1 MNNKQFNQQTINK
14 IYNLLKKNFNSEW
27 ADAFDNAP
35 DKPDWLLRNRDILET
50 SKSWNKN
57 FKIEDLLKSNK
68 SAMESIYNTYGDI
81 NDITPERMN
90 QLTNAYDIS
99 KEDLKKYYTMR
110 ADQSKAVQK
119 YNEERWAEIDKARN
133 EAQRANTKSYYN
145 TPIANEYAR
154 KAYIQGDKGSALAH
168 EVAGKAAAIADFT
181 PPPFSYIGPTIRGIQ
196 RYVSN
201 DSLSNNDI
209 KDIALDYGG
218 ASVGLVSKIPGA
230 KEVLRGTTGKIA
242 NILSNSKNK
251 KAQEIANVVN
261 KKAIAEERAL
271 AQAELNKLKEIY
283 NLDNLGNDQILKLY
297 NSTTDPVIKAEL
309 EKVWKA
315 RQEVEAARTLQGHPQ
330 VAGNNVAANAAADD
344 VALKAAKEEQAY
356 SDVIKRVA
364 DYEYELQAKGG
375 KLPFN
380 EYGDIPTVYKDV
392 PLDVVAEQYSR
403 QIKPSFISK
412 AIGEGILGAGRKVGS
427 QSVAHRQWNEI
438 DYKPDYNEDKVI
450 GEIIRTYGDT
460 FSMNQRPNTND
471 PLINKAYDKWVA
483 DNKYNWDIL
492 NKLEMPTNYNYPLEK

>member
-1 MNNKQFNQQTINK
+1 MQNKQLNQTTINK
-14 IYNLLKKNFNSEW
+14 IYNYLLDEYGEETANNFDVAE
-27 ADAFDNAP
+27 
-35 DKPDWLLRNRDILET
+35 DKPAFLVRNRESLE
-50 SKSWNKN
+50 SDPKWNKN

-81 NDITPERMN
+81 NEISPERIT
-90 QLTNAYDIS
+90 QLTNAHDIS
-99 KEDLKKYYTMR
+99 KEDLKKYYDMR
-110 ADQSKAVQK
+110 AEQTKAVQK

-133 EAQRANTKSYYN
+133 EAQRAKEFNWYTS
-145 TPIANEYAR
+145 PIGNEYAR
-154 KAYIQGDKGSALAH
+154 KAYIQGNKGAALGH
-168 EVAGKAAAIADFT
+168 EIAGKAAALADFT
-181 PPPFSYIGPTIRGIQ
+181 PPPFSYIGPTIRGVQ
-196 RYVSN
+196 RYISN

-209 KDIALDYGG
+209 RDIALDYGG
-218 ASVGLVSKIPGA
+218 ASVGLLSKVPGA

-271 AQAELNKLKEIY
+271 AQAELNKLKEIG

-315 RQEVEAARTLQGHPQ
+315 RQEVEAARALQGHPN
-330 VAGNNVAANAAADD
+330 VAGNNTAATLAADD
-344 VALKAAKEEQAY
+344 VALKAAQEEQAY
-356 SDVIKRVA
+356 NNAIKRAA

-438 DYKPDYNEDKVI
+438 DYKPDYNEDKAI
-450 GEIIRTYGDT
+450 SEIIRTYGDT
-460 FSMNQRPNTND
+460 FSINQRPNTND

-492 NKLEMPTNYNYPLEK
+492 NKLEIPTNYNYPWEK